1 MKIIPNKLVISIILA
16 LIIVSYLLILV
27 SNNSN
32 NNNNNKNEN
41 SKHNNMYLIT
51 NSENSCQKQ
60 DELIIVYVFISVLS
74 FERRNLIR
82 NTWSNKNIFPQLKTL
97 FIVGKAPTNKLN
109 EQIAYENLIY
119 GDLIQGNF
127 IETNNKSNT
136 LKSLITWKW
145 ISDYCSLA
153 NINYVLKV
161 NEYDILNTFNL
172 LKYLNNDGI
181 KMNANEFCCFNLLKK
196 YVLQSNKQKHF
207 TIFNSSVCI
216 GSFITSMNMIL
227 NLNKITYK
235 YNKQIRN
242 DLVNTAVLAQH
253 LNASYKNI
261 FNLYVPSKF
270 YDKINAQTYFH
281 LFILDCYYAT
291 DFLHIWSTIINN
303 NYLHTKII

>member
-109 EQIAYENLIY
+109 EQIAYENLLY

-153 NINYVLKV
+153 NINF
-161 NEYDILNTFNL
+161 I
-172 LKYLNNDGI
+172 
-181 KMNANEFCCFNLLKK
+181 
-196 YVLQSNKQKHF
+196 
-207 TIFNSSVCI
+207 IF
-216 GSFITSMNMIL
+216 
-227 NLNKITYK
+227 
-235 YNKQIRN
+235 
-242 DLVNTAVLAQH
+242 
-253 LNASYKNI
+253 
-261 FNLYVPSKF
+261 
-270 YDKINAQTYFH
+270 
-281 LFILDCYYAT
+281 FILS
-291 DFLHIWSTIINN
+291 ITIPF
-303 NYLHTKII
+303 IILFFPTPEIFIVVSLERLQVLFFCQGFEEIFRIQVY